1 VRCPHCGGANPD
13 GANFCA
19 ACGGRLG
26 APCPRCGHANLPGN
40 RFCNDCGAPL
50 EAPARFGAPD
60 VYTPDHLA
68 GRIRMSRSALE
79 GERKRVTVLFADL
92 RGSLELLAG
101 RDPEE
106 ARGLL
111 DPLLERMMEAVHRY
125 EGTVNQVM
133 GDGIM
138 ALFGAPIA
146 HEDHAVRACFAALRM
161 QESIGRHAAA
171 AGPGLKIRIGLN
183 SGEVVVRAI
192 RSDLHMEYSAIGQT
206 THLASRMEGLA
217 PAGTILMTAGT
228 ARLVEGY
235 VGVRPFGRVPVKGL
249 AEPVEAFEL
258 TGPGRV
264 RTRLQAVAAR
274 GLSRFVGRAGELGAL
289 ARALEAAGRGHGQ
302 VVAVVGEPGVGKSR
316 LVAEFLRSS
325 ATDGWL
331 TLQAQ
336 GVAYARAVAYR
347 PLVDALETY
356 FGIDDDDAPARV
368 ADKVR
373 FGLDPEELPRLLAPL
388 AALLDAPVDDP
399 AWSGLEPEQRRRRTQ
414 EAVRHLL
421 LRRSGRQPVCLL
433 VEDLHWI
440 DPETQGILDGLVD
453 ALPGGRLLLIV
464 TYRPEYQ
471 HAWAARTFYTQVR
484 VDPLPRAS
492 AEALLRELLGGGP
505 GVAALAGL
513 LLERTEGNP
522 FFLEESVRNLVE
534 TGVLAG
540 ERGRYTL
547 QRPPHLE
554 QVPDSVASVLA
565 ARIDRLPAEDKHVLQ
580 AAAALGRDVPRAL
593 LAAVT
598 EVPGAALEQSLA
610 RLQAG
615 EFLYEARFLPE
626 VGYAFKHALTLEV
639 AYGGLVRDRRRTLDA
654 RIIEVLERD
663 YPAIPAEHVDRLA
676 HHAVRAEAWAKAVR
690 YCCEAGRRAFARS
703 AHRSAAGY
711 FEQALAALAEQPE
724 TPETLAAAIDLRLE
738 LRYALSPLGEYRRM
752 LDCLTEAE
760 RLAVRLD
767 DRRRLGLVTAFLL
780 NFATLRGDLDR
791 AVEYGRRALDLAGEV
806 DDPALRV
813 LAHAFLALAHYGR
826 GEYRRA
832 VDLAARNLD
841 LLAGEREAERFG
853 MALLPAVYCRTVMA
867 WSLAELGEFPAAA
880 QAAREAVAIAERAGH
895 GHSRAFAAL
904 GLGTVHWRRGAL
916 PEAVAALEAA
926 RDLCES
932 GHLPA
937 VLLEVAAPL
946 ASAYVESGRAAD
958 AIALL
963 EHAIA
968 QAIALR
974 HRIGH
979 WLRAGGLGE
988 AYLAAG
994 RLDEALPMTQLYV
1007 EITRVVGA
1015 RGSHAWAQRLA
1026 AEALAQAGPDKGDA
1040 EAAFA
1045 AALALAEELG
1055 MRPLQARCLLARA
1068 AARRRAGDVEGART
1082 DLEAAIARLAD
1093 LDMPAWRARA
1103 EQARRTLV

>member
-1 VRCPHCGGANPD
+1 V
-13 GANFCA
+13 
-19 ACGGRLG
+19 
-26 APCPRCGHANLPGN
+26 PGN
-40 RFCNDCGAPL
+40 RYCNDCGAPL
-50 EAPARFGAPD
+50 GAPD
-60 VYTPDHLA
+60 AYTPDHLA

-106 ARGLL
+106 ARSLL
-111 DPLLERMMEAVHRY
+111 DPLLERMMDAVHRY

-161 QESIGRHAAA
+161 LESIQRHATD
-171 AGPGLKIRIGLN
+171 GRPGLQIRVGLN
-183 SGEVVVRAI
+183 SGAVVVRAI
-192 RSDLHMEYSAIGQT
+192 HSDLHMEYSAVGLT

-217 PAGTILMTAGT
+217 PAGTALMTAGT
-228 ARLVEGY
+228 ARLAEGY
-235 VGVRPFGRVPVKGL
+235 VSVRPFGPVAVKGL
-249 AEPVEAFEL
+249 AAPVEAFEL

-274 GLSRFVGRAGELGAL
+274 GLSRFVGRAAERAAL
-289 ARALEAAGRGHGQ
+289 AGALEAAGEGHGQ
-302 VVAVVGEPGVGKSR
+302 VVGVVGEPGVGKSR
-316 LVAEFLRSS
+316 LAAEFLGSS

-331 TLQAQ
+331 TLQAY

-356 FGIDDDDAPARV
+356 FGVDDDDAPAVV

-373 FGLDPEELPRLLAPL
+373 FGLDPEALPHLLAPL
-388 AALLDAPVDDP
+388 AALLEAPVDDP

-421 LRRSGRQPVCLL
+421 LRRSGHQPVCLL

-471 HAWAARTFYTQVR
+471 HAWAARTSYTQVR
-484 VDPLPRAS
+484 VDPLPRDS
-492 AEALLRELLGGGP
+492 AQALLDELLGAGP
-505 GVAALAGL
+505 GVTALAGL
-513 LLERTEGNP
+513 LLERTGGNP

-534 TGVLAG
+534 TGVLTG

-547 QRPPHLE
+547 QRTPPLD
-554 QVPDSVASVLA
+554 QVPESVESVLA
-565 ARIDRLPAEDKHVLQ
+565 ARIDRLPDDDKQVLQ

-593 LAAVT
+593 LEAVT
-598 EVPGAALEQSLA
+598 EVPAGALEQSLV

-626 VGYAFKHALTLEV
+626 VGYAFKHALTLDV
-639 AYGGLVRDRRRTLDA
+639 AYGALVRERRRTLDV
-654 RIIEVLERD
+654 RIIEALERD

-690 YCCEAGRRAFARS
+690 YCREAGRRAFARS
-703 AHRSAAGY
+703 AHRSAAAY
-711 FEQALAALAEQPE
+711 FEQALAALAAQPQ
-724 TPETLAAAIDLRLE
+724 TPEALAEAIDLQLE
-738 LRYALSPLGEYRRM
+738 LRYTLSPLGEYRRM
-752 LDCLTEAE
+752 LACLTEAE
-760 RLAVRLD
+760 RLATRLD

-791 AVEYGRRALDLAGEV
+791 AVEHGRRALELAGEA
-806 DDPALRV
+806 DDIALRV

-826 GEYRRA
+826 GDYRRA

-841 LLAGEREAERFG
+841 LLAGERETERFG
-853 MALLPAVYCRTVMA
+853 MALLPSVYCRTVMA
-867 WSLAELGEFPAAA
+867 WSLAELGEFAAA
-880 QAAREAVAIAERAGH
+880 AHAAREATAIAERAGH

-904 GLGTVHWRRGAL
+904 GLGTVHWRRGTL
-916 PEAVAALEAA
+916 PEAIATLEAA

-946 ASAYVESGRAAD
+946 ASAYVESGRAAE
-958 AIALL
+958 AIVLL

-988 AYLAAG
+988 AYLAEG

-1007 EITRVVGA
+1007 EITRLVGA
-1015 RGSHAWAQRLA
+1015 RGSHAWAQRLV
-1026 AEALAQAGPDKGDA
+1026 AEALARAGPDHGDA
-1040 EAAFA
+1040 NAAFT
-1045 AALALAEELG
+1045 AALALAEELD
-1055 MRPLQARCLLARA
+1055 MRPLQVRALLGRAAHDLENGAVGLARA
-1068 AARRRAGDVEGART
+1068 
-1082 DLEAAIARLAD
+1082 DLDSALGLLAD
-1093 LDMPAWRARA
+1093 LDMPALRARA
-1103 EQARRTLV
+1103 ALARRALD

>member
-1 VRCPHCGGANPD
+1 V
-13 GANFCA
+13 
-19 ACGGRLG
+19 
-26 APCPRCGHANLPGN
+26 PGN

-50 EAPARFGAPD
+50 DAAPRFGAPEA
-60 VYTPDHLA
+60 YTPDHLA
-68 GRIRMSRSALE
+68 GRIRMARAALA

-92 RGSLELLAG
+92 RGSLELLADL
-101 RDPEE
+101 DPEE

-111 DPLLERMMEAVHRY
+111 DPVLERMMEAVHHY

-161 QESIGRHAAA
+161 LESVERRNADGAPR
-171 AGPGLKIRIGLN
+171 LQLRIGLN

-192 RSDLHMEYSAIGQT
+192 HSDLHMEYSAIGQT
-206 THLASRMEGLA
+206 THLASRMERLA
-217 PAGTILMTAGT
+217 PPGTILMTAGT
-228 ARLVEGY
+228 ARLAEGY
-235 VGVRPFGRVPVKGL
+235 VTVRPYGPVAVKGL
-249 AEPVEAFEL
+249 AAPVQAFVL
-258 TGPGRV
+258 TGAGPV

-274 GLSRFVGRAGELGAL
+274 GLSRFVGRTEELAAL
-289 ARALEAAGRGHGQ
+289 ARALEAAGEGHGQ
-302 VVAVVGEPGVGKSR
+302 VVGVVGEPGVGKSR
-316 LVAEFLRSS
+316 LVAEFLRSP

-336 GVAYARAVAYR
+336 AVAYARAVAYR
-347 PLVDALETY
+347 PLVDVLETY
-356 FGIDDDDAPARV
+356 FGVDDDDPPAV
-368 ADKVR
+368 AADKVR
-373 FGLDPEELPRLLAPL
+373 FGLDPEELPRLLPPL
-388 AALLDAPVDDP
+388 AALLEAPVEDA
-399 AWSGLEPEQRRRRTQ
+399 AWAALDPEQRRRRTQ

-421 LRRSGRQPVCLL
+421 LRRSARQPVCLV
-433 VEDLHWI
+433 VEDLHWL

-464 TYRPEYQ
+464 TYRPEYR
-471 HAWAARTFYTQVR
+471 HGWATRAAYTQVR
-484 VDPLPRAS
+484 VDPLPPES
-492 AEALLRELLGGGP
+492 AGALLDELLGHGP
-505 GVAALAGL
+505 GMAALAGL

-522 FFLEESVRNLVE
+522 FFLEESVRNLAE

-547 QRPPHLE
+547 QRQPGLE
-554 QVPDSVASVLA
+554 QVPESVASVLA
-565 ARIDRLPAEDKHVLQ
+565 ARIDRLGADDKHVLQ
-580 AAAALGRDVPRAL
+580 AAAALGRDVPGAL

-598 EVPGAALEQSLA
+598 GVPAGSLEQSLG

-615 EFLYEARFLPE
+615 EFLYEARVLPE
-626 VGYAFKHALTLEV
+626 VGYAFRHALTLEV
-639 AYGGLVRDRRRTLDA
+639 AYGGLVRDHRRLLDA
-654 RIIEVLERD
+654 RIIEALERD
-663 YPAIPAEHVDRLA
+663 YPAVPAEHVDRLA
-676 HHAVRAEAWAKAVR
+676 HHAVRAEDWPKAVR
-690 YCCEAGRRAFARS
+690 YCREAGRRAFARS

-724 TPETLAAAIDLRLE
+724 TPDRLAEAIDLRLE

-752 LDCLTEAE
+752 LACLTEAE
-760 RLAVRLD
+760 RLAERLA

-791 AVEYGRRALDLAGEV
+791 AVEHGRRALALAEQEK
-806 DDPALRV
+806 DATLQV
-813 LAHAFLALAHYGR
+813 LTHSFLALAHYGR

-832 VDLAARNLD
+832 ADLAARTLD
-841 LLAGEREAERFG
+841 WLPAEREAERFG
-853 MALLPAVYCRTVMA
+853 MALLPSVYCRTVMA
-867 WSLAELGEFPAAA
+867 WSLAELGELGTAER
-880 QAAREAVAIAERAGH
+880 AAREAMAIAERTDH

-916 PEAVAALEAA
+916 AEAVATLEAA

-946 ASAYVESGRAAD
+946 ASAYVESGRTAD

-988 AYLAAG
+988 AYLASG
-994 RLDEALPMTQLYV
+994 RLDEALPLTALHV
-1007 EITRVVGA
+1007 EITRMVGA
-1015 RGSHAWAQRLA
+1015 RGSQAWAQRLA
-1026 AEALAQAGPDKGDA
+1026 AEALAAAGPAAGDA

-1045 AALALAEELG
+1045 EALEQAEALG
-1055 MRPLQARCLLARA
+1055 MRPLQVRSLLGRAALRRRTGDVAGARA
-1068 AARRRAGDVEGART
+1068 DLDCARA
-1082 DLEAAIARLAD
+1082 LLAD
-1093 LDMPAWRARA
+1093 LDMPAWRDRA
-1103 EQARRTLV
+1103 ERARRELD